1 MPIHAADRL
10 HLQGLE
16 LECIVGVRPPERKR
30 PQRIRLDVTLGLDLS
45 GAGRSGRISHT
56 IDYGRVAEEL
66 QTLLRFRAY
75 RLIEMATEELS
86 AMLFAA
92 HPLLEELEIRLEKP
106 EALRGRA
113 TASGGVTSMRTRA
126 SFPITRKTFHG
137 GHVDLVLA
145 THEATLELVTLEPNA
160 SYAPPPARRVAW
172 LTHGSLAGGRVPSDS
187 GDVARVEAPFDASA
201 DGASLFVCQAES
213 SE

>member
-1 MPIHAADRL
+1 MPISTADRL

-16 LECIVGVRPPERKR
+16 LDCIVGVRPPERKR

-45 GAGRSGRISHT
+45 GAGRSGRISQT
-56 IDYGRVAEEL
+56 IDYGLVAEEL

-86 AMLFAA
+86 AMLFAT
-92 HPLLEELEIRLEKP
+92 HPALEELEIRLEKP

-113 TASGGVTSMRTRA
+113 TAAGGVTSSRTRA
-126 SFPITRKTFHG
+126 SFPLTRTLFPG
-137 GHVDLVLA
+137 GHVDRVLE
-145 THEATLELVTLEPNA
+145 THEATLDLVTLEPNA
-160 SYAPPPARRVAW
+160 KYALSPGRRVAW

-187 GDVARVEAPFDASA
+187 GDVLRVEAPFEASS
-201 DGASLFVCQAES
+201 DGASLFVCEAAS

>member
-1 MPIHAADRL
+1 MSVRTPDRL

-30 PQRIRLDVTLGLDLS
+30 PQRVRLDVTLGLDLA

-56 IDYGRVAEEL
+56 IDYGLVAEEI

-75 RLIEMATEELS
+75 RLVEMATEELS

-92 HPLLEELEIRLEKP
+92 HPALEELEIRLEKP

-113 TASGGVTSMRTRA
+113 AAGGVSVTRTRA
-126 SFPITRKTFHG
+126 SFPLTRRTFPG
-137 GHVDLVLA
+137 GYADRVLE
-145 THEATLELVTLEPNA
+145 THEATLDLVTLEPNA
-160 SYAPPPARRVAW
+160 SYAPAPARRVAW
-172 LTHGSLAGGRVPSDS
+172 LTHGSLAGARIPSDA
-187 GDVARVEAPFDASA
+187 GEALRVEPPFDASA
-201 DGASLFVCQAES
+201 EGASLFVCEAATS
-213 SE
+213 P

>member
-1 MPIHAADRL
+1 MSVSTADRL

-56 IDYGRVAEEL
+56 IDYARVAEEI

-75 RLIEMATEELS
+75 RLVEMATEELS

-92 HPLLEELEIRLEKP
+92 HPALEELEIRLEKP

-113 TASGGVTSMRTRA
+113 AAGGASVTRTRA
-126 SFPITRKTFHG
+126 SFPLTRRAFPG
-137 GHVDLVLA
+137 GHVDCILE
-145 THEATLELVTLEPNA
+145 THEATLELITLEPNA
-160 SYAPPPARRVAW
+160 SYAPPAARRVAW
-172 LTHGSLAGGRVPSDS
+172 LTAGALAGTRVPIDA
-187 GDVARVEAPFDASA
+187 GEALRVEPPFDASPE
-201 DGASLFVCQAES
+201 GASLFVCEAATS
-213 SE
+213 P

>member
-1 MPIHAADRL
+1 MPVSTPDRL

-30 PQRIRLDVTLGLDLS
+30 AQRIRLDVTLGLDLA
-45 GAGRSGRISHT
+45 GAGRSGRISQT
-56 IDYGRVAEEL
+56 IDYARVAEEI

-92 HPLLEELEIRLEKP
+92 HPALEELEIRLEKP

-113 TASGGVTSMRTRA
+113 AAGGVTSTRTRA
-126 SFPITRKTFHG
+126 SFPLTRRLFNG
-137 GHVDLVLA
+137 GHADRVLE
-145 THEATLELVTLEPNA
+145 THEATLDLITLEPYGTF
-160 SYAPPPARRVAW
+160 SPPAARRVAW
-172 LTHGSLAGGRVPSDS
+172 LTQGSLAGGRVPSDS
-187 GDVARVEAPFDASA
+187 GEVLRVEAPFEASS
-201 DGASLFVCQAES
+201 DGTSLFMCEAAS

>member
-1 MPIHAADRL
+1 MSVRTADRL

-30 PQRIRLDVTLGLDLS
+30 PQRIRLDVTLGLDLA

-56 IDYGRVAEEL
+56 IDYGRVAEEI

-92 HPLLEELEIRLEKP
+92 HPLLEELQIRLEKP

-113 TASGGVTSMRTRA
+113 AAGGVTSTRTRA
-126 SFPITRKTFHG
+126 SFPLTRQIFSG
-137 GHVDLVLA
+137 GYADRVLE
-145 THEATLELVTLEPNA
+145 THEATLDLITLEPHANYSPA
-160 SYAPPPARRVAW
+160 AARRVAW
-172 LTHGSLAGGRVPSDS
+172 LTNGSLANGRLPSDS
-187 GDVARVEAPFDASA
+187 AEVLRVEAPFDAGS
-201 DGASLFVCQAES
+201 DGASLFVCEAAS

>member
-1 MPIHAADRL
+1 MPLHTPDRL

-56 IDYGRVAEEL
+56 IDYARVAEEI

-92 HPLLEELEIRLEKP
+92 HPALEELEIRLEKP

-113 TASGGVTSMRTRA
+113 AAGGVTSTRTRA
-126 SFPITRKTFHG
+126 SFPLTRRLFTG
-137 GHVDLVLA
+137 GHADRVLE
-145 THEATLELVTLEPNA
+145 THEATLDLVTLEPNA
-160 SYAPPPARRVAW
+160 SFLPSPGRRVVW
-172 LTHGSLAGGRVPSDS
+172 LTHGSLANGRVPVDS
-187 GDVARVEAPFDASA
+187 SEVLRVEAPFDASA
-201 DGASLFVCQAES
+201 DGASLFVCQAAS

>member
-1 MPIHAADRL
+1 MPVHTPDRL

-30 PQRIRLDVTLGLDLS
+30 PQRIRLDVTLGLDLT
-45 GAGRSGRISHT
+45 GAGRSGRISQT

-92 HPLLEELEIRLEKP
+92 HPALEELEIRLEKP

-113 TASGGVTSMRTRA
+113 ACGGVTSTRTRA
-126 SFPITRKTFHG
+126 SFPLTRRLFSG
-137 GHVDLVLA
+137 GHSDRVLE
-145 THEATLELVTLEPNA
+145 THEATLDLVTLEPNA
-160 SYAPPPARRVAW
+160 SYLPPPARRVAW
-172 LTHGSLAGGRVPSDS
+172 LTAGSLSGGRAPRDS
-187 GDVARVEAPFDASA
+187 GEVLRVEAPCSA
-201 DGASLFVCQAES
+201 GGDGASLFVCEAAS

>member
-1 MPIHAADRL
+1 MPVHTPDRL

-16 LECIVGVRPPERKR
+16 LDCIVGVRPPERKR
-30 PQRIRLDVTLGLDLS
+30 PQRIRLDVTLGLDLT
-45 GAGRSGRISHT
+45 GAGRSGRISQT

-92 HPLLEELEIRLEKP
+92 HPALEELEIRLEKP

-113 TASGGVTSMRTRA
+113 ACGGVTSTRTRA
-126 SFPITRKTFHG
+126 SFPLTRRPFRG
-137 GHVDLVLA
+137 GHSDRVLE
-145 THEATLELVTLEPNA
+145 THEATLDLVTLDPNA
-160 SYAPPPARRVAW
+160 SYLPPPARRVAW
-172 LTHGSLAGGRVPSDS
+172 LTSGSLSGGRAPRDS
-187 GDVARVEAPFDASA
+187 GEVLRVETPCDAGA
-201 DGASLFVCQAES
+201 EGASLFVCEAATTE
-213 SE
+213 